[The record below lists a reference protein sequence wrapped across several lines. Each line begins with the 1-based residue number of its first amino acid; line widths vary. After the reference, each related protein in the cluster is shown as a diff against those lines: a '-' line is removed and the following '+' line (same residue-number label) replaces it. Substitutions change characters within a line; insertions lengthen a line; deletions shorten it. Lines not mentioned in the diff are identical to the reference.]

1 MRLESYTMANSATIL
16 KDVVGVGNAIVD
28 VITHAGDAF
37 LKKHGIIKGS
47 MNLINSSEVASIY
60 SSMNNSLEMAGGSVS
75 NTMSGIASF
84 GGSGSYIGKVK
95 DDAIGYQFLSSLTQV
110 GITMESTL
118 STGINP
124 TAQCLVIVT
133 PDGERS
139 MATYLG
145 ACVELHPRDINPDTI
160 RNHQIAY
167 LEGYLWD
174 LPNAKDAML
183 KVASIAQHSG
193 RMVALT
199 LSDQFCVR
207 RHRESF
213 LKLIRDHVDILFAN
227 EEELFALYETT
238 NLSSAINQVRSD
250 SKQAAIT
257 MGAKGSIIVSQEG
270 NCQIDAIPIQKVIDG
285 TGAGDMYAAGVLFG
299 ITHGYELKTCGHIGS
314 LAAQEIL
321 GHLGARPQ
329 SELYN
334 LLSKVQEI

>member
-1 MRLESYTMANSATIL
+1 
-16 KDVVGVGNAIVD
+16 
-28 VITHAGDAF
+28 
-37 LKKHGIIKGS
+37 
-47 MNLINSSEVASIY
+47 
-60 SSMNNSLEMAGGSVS
+60 
-75 NTMSGIASF
+75 
-84 GGSGSYIGKVK
+84 
-95 DDAIGYQFLSSLTQV
+95 
-110 GITMESTL
+110 MESTL
-118 STGINP
+118 SSSTNP

-145 ACVELHPRDINPDTI
+145 ACVELHPRDVNPDTI

-174 LPNAKDAML
+174 LPNAKEAML

-193 RMVALT
+193 RLVALT

-227 EEELFALYETT
+227 EEELLSLYETT
-238 NLSSAINQVRSD
+238 DFSSAINQIRLD
-250 SKQAAIT
+250 SNQAAIT

-270 NCQIDAIPIQKVIDG
+270 SWPIDAIPIQNVIDA

-299 ITHGYELKTCGHIGS
+299 ITHGYNLKTCGHIGS
-314 LAAQEIL
+314 LASQEIL
-321 GHLGARPQ
+321 SHLGARPQ
-329 SELYN
+329 SKLQN
-334 LLSKVQEI
+334 LLTKVKET